1 MSAVTNVII
10 CQTSF
15 IWWMTAIYLV
25 TPSRLGRKEYTSVQ
39 ISQDSRKSPNI
50 FMALCPDS
58 NFVFGFSIGLNNL
71 FGKSL
76 RNKKTTGKNLS
87 ISKVRNQAETWT
99 GNFSWKLKLNGGNGF
114 TFAKLLTTHKTK
126 L

>member
-25 TPSRLGRKEYTSVQ
+25 TPWRLGRKEYTSVQ
-39 ISQDSRKSPNI
+39 ISHDSRKSHNI

-58 NFVFGFSIGLNNL
+58 NFELFGFSIGLNNL

-76 RNKKTTGKNLS
+76 RKKKKTSGKNLS

-114 TFAKLLTTHKTK
+114 HFC
-126 L
+126 

>member
-25 TPSRLGRKEYTSVQ
+25 TPWRLGRKEYTSVQ

-50 FMALCPDS
+50 FMVLCPDS

-87 ISKVRNQAETWT
+87 ISKMRNQAETWT